1 MLSSSSERAAA
12 SSFVFV
18 DTLII
23 LCCFIGAHRVY
34 LGDFDFSPE
43 RLLVLVYTVAAS
55 CLILIGA
62 GVYSPDRELVQNK
75 EVRRLIF
82 AWIAVVL
89 SLGLFAFALR
99 IASDVSRFWVA
110 SSAVLT
116 LTGLVTFRLT
126 LRMLLRWSRK
136 RGMNIRHVAVVGI
149 HDKSLQ
155 MARYLA
161 RSPWRGL
168 AVSAMFHVGDI
179 NEQQQ
184 AAASSAGVSTVK
196 PVDELISYVEQCR
209 DSDKA
214 LDQVWLAMPL
224 ASAGR
229 MESISSQLEDSSVDV
244 YYLPDAFARMLI
256 DGEMTDYGEL
266 SLVNIS
272 RVRKFPLAGVVKR
285 GFDFVFALC
294 VLLLVSPLLLLI
306 ALAIRL
312 DSPGQVIFQQ
322 RRYGIDGQ
330 VIKIWKFRTMRV
342 LEDGADVPQAQRND
356 PRVTRVGQFLRHT
369 SLDELPQFFNVLQ
382 GRMSVV
388 GPRPHPVAHNEEFR
402 SQISGYM
409 MRHKFKPGITGW
421 AQVNGWRGETDTL
434 DKMQKRVD
442 YDLQYIRNWSIWFDI
457 KIILMT
463 LFKGFTGKNA
473 Y

>member
-1 MLSSSSERAAA
+1 MLSSSRDRSVA
-12 SSFVFV
+12 SSFVFI

-23 LCCFIGAHRVY
+23 LCCFIGAHRIY

-62 GVYSPDRELVQNK
+62 GVYSPDRELVQTK

-89 SLGLFAFALR
+89 SVGLFAFALR

-126 LRMLLRWSRK
+126 LRVILRWSRK
-136 RGMNIRHVAVVGI
+136 RGLNIRNIAVVGI
-149 HDKSLQ
+149 HDKSLHL
-155 MARYLA
+155 ASYLYQA
-161 RSPWRGL
+161 PWRGL
-168 AVSAMFHVGDI
+168 AVTVMFHVS
-179 NEQQQ
+179 EPSKQQQ
-184 AAASSAGVSTVK
+184 ATAISAGVTTIQ
-196 PVDELISYVEQCR
+196 PVAYLIDYVEQCR

-224 ASAGR
+224 SSADK
-229 MESISSQLEDSSVDV
+229 MESISKQLEDSSVDV
-244 YYLPDAFARMLI
+244 YFLPDAFARMLI

-266 SLVNIS
+266 SLINIS
-272 RVRKFPLAGVVKR
+272 RVRKFPLAGMVKR
-285 GFDFVFALC
+285 GFDFVFSLS
-294 VLLLVSPLLLLI
+294 VLLLVSPLLFLI
-306 ALAIRL
+306 SVAIRL

-330 VIKIWKFRTMRV
+330 VIKIWKFRTMLV
-342 LEDGADVPQAQRND
+342 LEDGADVRQAQRND

-388 GPRPHPVAHNEEFR
+388 GPRPHPIAHNEEFR

-434 DKMQKRVD
+434 DKMQKRID